1 MILVKI
7 ARGSY
12 DPGHMLEFKRS
23 RYSST
28 AGKGR
33 QQAGGGAR
41 WSMWPRESPAPCARR
56 PPRVA
61 LGPPETRGPK
71 LTHA

>member
-28 AGKGR
+28 AAKGR
-33 QQAGGGAR
+33 QQAGGGHGGPCGRVRVLRHVRAAR
-41 WSMWPRESPAPCARR
+41 
-56 PPRVA
+56 
-61 LGPPETRGPK
+61 
-71 LTHA
+71 HAWH